1 MSYAYQEITTELYQ
15 QGSKSYTYWEITTGL
30 RQQDSKT
37 DQALK
42 IDGFERWVIPEKIH
56 TPTTEGMLESLM
68 GGGGRGNN
76 SGNSYGRWA
85 LNLKIPPWGLL
96 PISSMFQLLQSISFQ
111 KLQTSYHI
119 YFKFPSIGLP

>member
-42 IDGFERWVIPEKIH
+42 IDGFEHWVIPEKIH

-85 LNLKIPPWGLL
+85 LNLKIPPRGLL
-96 PISSMFQLLQSISFQ
+96 NFIDVSITSIDKFSKTTDLLPHLF
-111 KLQTSYHI
+111 
-119 YFKFPSIGLP
+119 